1 MVIRGA
7 TAVVT
12 GAGGGIGHAVA
23 RALARE
29 GARLAICDSDEQKL
43 RSLHGDLTREG
54 HDAICARVDVADS
67 EQVREFADVVAR
79 DTGDANILV
88 NCAGVYICGKT
99 LDLSLDD
106 WQWVLS
112 VNLFGIIHAC
122 HFFLPQI
129 VRNGGDGHVA
139 NLASMYGYWPSP
151 GVTGYLTSKFGVFG
165 YSEALREDLR
175 GTRVGVSTVCPGMIN
190 TGLVRNM
197 RIRGAGTAETDVRAA
212 LQQTYTSRS
221 YGPERVAAAIVKGIA
236 KNKGIVLVSPEARI
250 MYYVE
255 RYCPALSRH
264 IARTAAK
271 RMFRI

>member
-7 TAVVT
+7 LAVVT

-23 RALARE
+23 RALVGA
-29 GARLAICDSDEQKL
+29 GARLAVCDFDEQKL
-43 RSLHGDLTREG
+43 ESLRDELGREG
-54 HDAICARVDVADS
+54 HDVLCACVNVA
-67 EQVREFADVVAR
+67 EPEAVRQFADEVAAK
-79 DTGDANILV
+79 TGGANILV
-88 NCAGVYICGKT
+88 NCAGVYISGNAMQ
-99 LDLSLDD
+99 LSLDD

-122 HFFLPQI
+122 HYFLPQI
-129 VRNGGDGHVA
+129 MRSGGDGHVA
-139 NLASMYGYWPSP
+139 NLSSMYGYWPSP
-151 GVTGYLTSKFGVFG
+151 CVAGYLTSKFGVFG
-165 YSEALREDLR
+165 YSQALREDLR

-197 RIRGAGTAETDVRAA
+197 RIRGAGGAEIEMRAA

-236 KNKGIVLVSPEARI
+236 KNRGMVLVSPEARI
-250 MYYVE
+250 MYYLE

-264 IARTAAK
+264 IARGAAR
-271 RMFRI
+271 RMFRA